1 MRIMIRF
8 QEIILTGI
16 QGICL
21 KQKGKYKKYFGSI
34 DVVVEVLDA
43 RIPVASRN
51 PDLNEMIIN
60 KTSIKRVILLNKID
74 LADNKET
81 KKWKEY
87 FEKND
92 YKVIETIGDTGKGID
107 ELKRYLESLQ
117 KGVNTTKTIIMGI
130 PNVGKST
137 IINKLLGKN
146 SLEAKNK
153 AGVTK
158 KLKWVRVN
166 DKISIIDSP
175 GMLWPKFEDTKI
187 GNNLAAVRKYKR

>member
-1 MRIMIRF
+1 MKKF

-21 KQKGKYKKYFGSI
+21 KQKEKQQKYFGSI
-34 DVVVEVLDA
+34 NAVVEVLDA
-43 RIPVASRN
+43 RIPIASRN
-51 PDLNEMIIN
+51 PDLNEMIAN
-60 KTSIKRVILLNKID
+60 KTSIKKVVLLNKVD
-74 LADNKET
+74 LADSKQT

-87 FEKND
+87 FEQMD

-117 KGVNTTKTIIMGI
+117 KGVNTTKTMIMGI

-158 KLKWVRVN
+158 RLQWVRIN
-166 DKISIIDSP
+166 DKVSIVDSP

>member
-1 MRIMIRF
+1 M
-8 QEIILTGI
+8 
-16 QGICL
+16 
-21 KQKGKYKKYFGSI
+21 
-34 DVVVEVLDA
+34 LDA
-43 RIPVASRN
+43 RIPIASRN
-51 PDLNEMIIN
+51 LDLNEMIAN
-60 KTSIKRVILLNKID
+60 KTSIKKVVLLNKVD
-74 LADNKET
+74 LADSKQT

-87 FEKND
+87 FEQMD

-107 ELKRYLESLQ
+107 ELKKYLESLQ
-117 KGVNTTKTIIMGI
+117 KGVNTTKTMIMGI

-158 KLKWVRVN
+158 RLQWVRIN
-166 DKISIIDSP
+166 DKVSIVDSP

-187 GNNLAAVRKYKR
+187 GNNLAAVRKHKR

>member
-1 MRIMIRF
+1 MKKF
-8 QEIILTGI
+8 QEVILTGI

-21 KQKGKYKKYFGSI
+21 KQKEKQQKYFGSI
-34 DVVVEVLDA
+34 NAVVEVLDA
-43 RIPVASRN
+43 RIPIASRN
-51 PDLNEMIIN
+51 PDLNEMIAN
-60 KTSIKRVILLNKID
+60 KTSIKKVVLLNKVD
-74 LADNKET
+74 LADSKQT

-87 FEKND
+87 FEQMD

-117 KGVNTTKTIIMGI
+117 KGVNTTKTMIMGI

-158 KLKWVRVN
+158 RLQWVRIN
-166 DKISIIDSP
+166 DKVSIVDSP

>member
-1 MRIMIRF
+1 MKKF
-8 QEIILTGI
+8 QEVILTGI

-21 KQKGKYKKYFGSI
+21 KQKEKQQKYFGSI
-34 DVVVEVLDA
+34 NAVVEVLDA
-43 RIPVASRN
+43 RIPIASRN
-51 PDLNEMIIN
+51 PDLNEMIAN
-60 KTSIKRVILLNKID
+60 KTSIKKVVLLNKVD
-74 LADNKET
+74 LADSKQT

-87 FEKND
+87 FEQMD

-117 KGVNTTKTIIMGI
+117 KGVNTTKTMIMGI

-166 DKISIIDSP
+166 DKVSIIDSP

>member
-1 MRIMIRF
+1 
-8 QEIILTGI
+8 
-16 QGICL
+16 
-21 KQKGKYKKYFGSI
+21 
-34 DVVVEVLDA
+34 
-43 RIPVASRN
+43 
-51 PDLNEMIIN
+51 MIIN

-146 SLEAKNK
+146 SLEVKNK
-153 AGVTK
+153 AGATK
-158 KLKWVRVN
+158 KL
-166 DKISIIDSP
+166 
-175 GMLWPKFEDTKI
+175 
-187 GNNLAAVRKYKR
+187 

>member
-1 MRIMIRF
+1 MKKF
-8 QEIILTGI
+8 QEVILTGI

-21 KQKGKYKKYFGSI
+21 KQKEKQQKHFGSI
-34 DVVVEVLDA
+34 NAVVEVLDA
-43 RIPVASRN
+43 RIPIASRN
-51 PDLNEMIIN
+51 PDLNEMIAN
-60 KTSIKRVILLNKID
+60 KTSIKKVVLLNKVD
-74 LADNKET
+74 LADSKQT

-87 FEKND
+87 FEQMD

-117 KGVNTTKTIIMGI
+117 KGVNTTKTMIMGI

-158 KLKWVRVN
+158 RLQWVRIN
-166 DKISIIDSP
+166 DKVSIVDSP

>member
-1 MRIMIRF
+1 
-8 QEIILTGI
+8 
-16 QGICL
+16 
-21 KQKGKYKKYFGSI
+21 
-34 DVVVEVLDA
+34 
-43 RIPVASRN
+43 
-51 PDLNEMIIN
+51 
-60 KTSIKRVILLNKID
+60 
-74 LADNKET
+74 
-81 KKWKEY
+81 
-87 FEKND
+87 
-92 YKVIETIGDTGKGID
+92 
-107 ELKRYLESLQ
+107 
-117 KGVNTTKTIIMGI
+117 MGI

-146 SLEAKNK
+146 SLEAKNN

>member
-1 MRIMIRF
+1 MKKF
-8 QEIILTGI
+8 QEVILTGI

-21 KQKGKYKKYFGSI
+21 KQKEKQQKYFGSI
-34 DVVVEVLDA
+34 NAVVEVLDA
-43 RIPVASRN
+43 RIPIASRN
-51 PDLNEMIIN
+51 PDLNEMIAN
-60 KTSIKRVILLNKID
+60 KTSIKKVVLLNKVD
-74 LADNKET
+74 LADSKQT

-87 FEKND
+87 FEQMD

-117 KGVNTTKTIIMGI
+117 KGVNTTKTMIMGI

-158 KLKWVRVN
+158 KLKWVRIN
-166 DKISIIDSP
+166 DKVSIVDSP

-187 GNNLAAVRKYKR
+187 GNNLAAVRKHKR

>member
-1 MRIMIRF
+1 M
-8 QEIILTGI
+8 
-16 QGICL
+16 
-21 KQKGKYKKYFGSI
+21 
-34 DVVVEVLDA
+34 EVLDA
-43 RIPVASRN
+43 RIPIASRN
-51 PDLNEMIIN
+51 PDLNEMIKN
-60 KTSIKRVILLNKID
+60 KTSIKRVVLLNKID

-81 KKWKEY
+81 KRWKEY
-87 FEKND
+87 FENNG

-187 GNNLAAVRKYKR
+187 GNNLAAVR

>member
-1 MRIMIRF
+1 MKKF
-8 QEIILTGI
+8 QEVILTGI

-21 KQKGKYKKYFGSI
+21 KQKEKQQKYFGSI
-34 DVVVEVLDA
+34 NAVVEVLDA
-43 RIPVASRN
+43 RIPIASRN
-51 PDLNEMIIN
+51 PDLNEMIAN
-60 KTSIKRVILLNKID
+60 KTSIKKVVLLNKVD
-74 LADNKET
+74 LADSKQT

-87 FEKND
+87 FEQMD

-158 KLKWVRVN
+158 RLQWVRIN
-166 DKISIIDSP
+166 DKVSIVDSP

-187 GNNLAAVRKYKR
+187 GNNLAAVRKHKR